1 MKNTRAKIILILI
14 LLSIITS
21 CTYSR
26 SIQNQSGQ
34 ATNPVS
40 WIIDFYRGPLDHL
53 SAVRYGECPMYPS
66 DSEYGLQSI
75 QKHGML
81 IGWIMAMDRLMR
93 SGRDEIRLAPKILIN
108 GKWKSFDP
116 VESNDFWWSDK

>member
-1 MKNTRAKIILILI
+1 MKKRIAKIILVLI
-14 LLSIITS
+14 LLMTTTS

-26 SIQNQSGQ
+26 SIQNQTNQ

-116 VESNDFWWSDK
+116 VERNDFWWSDK

>member
-1 MKNTRAKIILILI
+1 MKKRLAKMILVLI
-14 LLSIITS
+14 LLMTITS

-26 SIQNQSGQ
+26 SIQNQANQ